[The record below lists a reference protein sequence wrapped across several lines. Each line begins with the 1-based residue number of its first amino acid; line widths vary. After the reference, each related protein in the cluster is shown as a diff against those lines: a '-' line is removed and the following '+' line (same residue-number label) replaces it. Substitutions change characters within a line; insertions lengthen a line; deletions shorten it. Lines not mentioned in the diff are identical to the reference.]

1 VPGNP
6 GIPHYYCGFG
16 EELQKSFEAEGLDSP
31 TILGQIDTE
40 DTETLTNHQNQ
51 SLLILY
57 DSYQPSH
64 ESSLLFL
71 RVSYINLICTVNLNL
86 SIFVVSQRWEGQNP
100 TDTIVKC
107 LAARITSCGHSLSM
121 SRSWWDVATFVSDSG
136 SIALVMWILP
146 LEQNGLPKDKKQVL
160 CLWWRTAQLWQAM
173 SPLFLLWG
181 AGFQVPTASCLQHCF
196 AHHPWTWTCLPAKT
210 APCTI
215 DKRCCLHFERS
226 LHE

>member
-1 VPGNP
+1 MPGNP

-31 TILGQIDTE
+31 TILGKIDTE
-40 DTETLTNHQNQ
+40 NTETLTDHQKQ
-51 SLLILY
+51 SLLIPY

-100 TDTIVKC
+100 TDTIVKY

-121 SRSWWDVATFVSDSG
+121 SRS
-136 SIALVMWILP
+136 
-146 LEQNGLPKDKKQVL
+146 
-160 CLWWRTAQLWQAM
+160 
-173 SPLFLLWG
+173 
-181 AGFQVPTASCLQHCF
+181 
-196 AHHPWTWTCLPAKT
+196 
-210 APCTI
+210 
-215 DKRCCLHFERS
+215 
-226 LHE
+226 